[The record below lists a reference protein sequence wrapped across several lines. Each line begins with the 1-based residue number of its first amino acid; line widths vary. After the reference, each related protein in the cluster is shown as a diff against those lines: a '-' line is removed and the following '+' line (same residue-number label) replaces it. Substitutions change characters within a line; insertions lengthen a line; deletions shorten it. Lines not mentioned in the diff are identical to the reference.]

1 MCTCA
6 ADVLTAHGCCPLQLL
21 FDDLVADEDNR
32 LHQPGH
38 EMIELRTLIGECFG
52 TLPTPA
58 LSPRD
63 GWLVAC

>member
-1 MCTCA
+1 MA
-6 ADVLTAHGCCPLQLL
+6 AALQLL